1 MDKIKF
7 FDGGMG
13 TMLQAAGL
21 KAGQL
26 PETLNITNK
35 EMILAVHRA
44 YADAGCEY
52 ITANTFGANCLKFE
66 NYDEI
71 IKAGI
76 ELAKSVGKKVL
87 LDIGPTGKLLKPMGE
102 LAFDDAIDIFAK
114 TVIAGKDDADAVLIE
129 TMSDT
134 YEIKAAVLAAKEN
147 CDLPIIVTMIFDEKG
162 RLLTGADIKT
172 AVTMLESLGIDVI
185 GLNCGLG
192 PKQMIEYVKELRKWT
207 SLPIAI
213 QPNAGLPVSV
223 NGKTVFNVEPEE
235 FAQDM
240 KEIAKLGVSYL
251 GGCCGTTPEHIR
263 QMIALCKDIPANVP
277 EPKNYCLVSS
287 YSETV
292 DLGEKPK
299 IIGERINPTGKKLFK
314 EALRR
319 NDIDYIIKEGIA
331 QRDAGAHIVD
341 VNVGLPE
348 IDECKMMEDAVYN
361 LQAVL
366 PTPLQI
372 DTTNIAAL
380 ERALRIYNG
389 KPMLNSVNGKQK
401 NMEEVFPLAKKYGS
415 VVVCLCLDE
424 NGIPETA
431 EGRIAVAEKI
441 IKTAKEYGIDKK
453 DLIVD
458 ALTMTIS
465 TDKNNAIETLKA
477 VKYIRETLGVNTV
490 LGVSNISF
498 GLPQRDVI
506 NTAFFTL
513 ALQSGLSAGIINPK
527 SSSMMNAY
535 YSYNA
540 LAGLDDNCT
549 EYIESVTEAQQ
560 AVQETNVTLHTAIV
574 KGMKDEAGAC
584 AKELLKDT
592 VPLDVINNYI
602 IPALDEVGAGFEQ
615 NKIFLPQ
622 LLMSA
627 DSAKVAFDVI
637 KEYMIL
643 NNAEEKSGNK
653 IVLAT
658 VHGDIHDIGKNIVKV
673 LLSNYGFDVIDLGK
687 DVPEET
693 VLQAVTQNDVK
704 LVGLSALMTTTVPA
718 MEKTIELLHK
728 NTDAKVLVGGAV
740 LTKSYAKMINA
751 DWYAKDAMESVR
763 IAKAFFGEN

>member
-1 MDKIKF
+1 
-7 FDGGMG
+7 
-13 TMLQAAGL
+13 
-21 KAGQL
+21 
-26 PETLNITNK
+26 
-35 EMILAVHRA
+35 
-44 YADAGCEY
+44 
-52 ITANTFGANCLKFE
+52 
-66 NYDEI
+66 
-71 IKAGI
+71 
-76 ELAKSVGKKVL
+76 
-87 LDIGPTGKLLKPMGE
+87 
-102 LAFDDAIDIFAK
+102 
-114 TVIAGKDDADAVLIE
+114 
-129 TMSDT
+129 
-134 YEIKAAVLAAKEN
+134 
-147 CDLPIIVTMIFDEKG
+147 
-162 RLLTGADIKT
+162 
-172 AVTMLESLGIDVI
+172 
-185 GLNCGLG
+185 
-192 PKQMIEYVKELRKWT
+192 
-207 SLPIAI
+207 
-213 QPNAGLPVSV
+213 
-223 NGKTVFNVEPEE
+223 
-235 FAQDM
+235 
-240 KEIAKLGVSYL
+240 
-251 GGCCGTTPEHIR
+251 
-263 QMIALCKDIPANVP
+263 
-277 EPKNYCLVSS
+277 
-287 YSETV
+287 
-292 DLGEKPK
+292 
-299 IIGERINPTGKKLFK
+299 
-314 EALRR
+314 
-319 NDIDYIIKEGIA
+319 
-331 QRDAGAHIVD
+331 
-341 VNVGLPE
+341 
-348 IDECKMMEDAVYN
+348 
-361 LQAVL
+361 
-366 PTPLQI
+366 
-372 DTTNIAAL
+372 
-380 ERALRIYNG
+380 
-389 KPMLNSVNGKQK
+389 
-401 NMEEVFPLAKKYGS
+401 
-415 VVVCLCLDE
+415 
-424 NGIPETA
+424 
-431 EGRIAVAEKI
+431 
-441 IKTAKEYGIDKK
+441 
-453 DLIVD
+453 
-458 ALTMTIS
+458 MTIS
-465 TDKNNAIETLKA
+465 TDKNNAKETLKA

-592 VPLDVINNYI
+592 APLDVINNYI
-602 IPALDEVGAGFEQ
+602 IPALDEVGAGFEK

-627 DSAKVAFDVI
+627 DSAKAAFDVI

>member
-35 EMILAVHRA
+35 DMILAVHRA

-114 TVIAGKDDADAVLIE
+114 TVIAGKDGADAVLIE

-172 AVTMLESLGIDVI
+172 AVTMLEGLGVDVI

-207 SLPIAI
+207 SLPIAV

-223 NGKTVFNVEPEE
+223 NGKTVFNVEPAE

-277 EPKNYCLVSS
+277 EPKNYCFVSS

-331 QRDAGAHIVD
+331 QRDAGAHILD

-380 ERALRIYNG
+380 ERAL
-389 KPMLNSVNGKQK
+389 
-401 NMEEVFPLAKKYGS
+401 
-415 VVVCLCLDE
+415 CLCLDE

-431 EGRIAVAEKI
+431 QGRIAVAEKI

-465 TDKNNAIETLKA
+465 TDKNNAKETLKA

-592 VPLDVINNYI
+592 APLDVINNYI
-602 IPALDEVGAGFEQ
+602 IPALDEVGAGFEK

-627 DSAKVAFDVI
+627 DSAKAAFDVI

>member
-35 EMILAVHRA
+35 DMILAVHRA

-114 TVIAGKDDADAVLIE
+114 TVIAGKDGADAVLIE

-172 AVTMLESLGIDVI
+172 AVTMLEGLGVDVI

-207 SLPIAI
+207 SLPIAV

-223 NGKTVFNVEPEE
+223 NGKTVFNVEPAE

-240 KEIAKLGVSYL
+240 KEIAKLSVSYL

-277 EPKNYCLVSS
+277 ESKNYCLVSS

-331 QRDAGAHIVD
+331 QRDAGAHILD

-431 EGRIAVAEKI
+431 QGRIAVAEKI

-465 TDKNNAIETLKA
+465 TDKNNAKETLKA

-592 VPLDVINNYI
+592 APLDVINNYI
-602 IPALDEVGAGFEQ
+602 IPALDEVGAGFEK

-627 DSAKVAFDVI
+627 DSAKAAFDVI